1 MLREAQRETSAHSSN
16 RVSPIYSLRSSPHSS
31 TPKSPPNSPN
41 TELAALEDKLSLHG
55 VFINRDPEMEVMETL
70 SDISGSSLHTDVW
83 RMPRNKYKKR
93 TDWSKKEVIVTLV
106 LTHMLAVGLG
116 ISLGIWVLRRKG

>member
-16 RVSPIYSLRSSPHSS
+16 RVSPIYSLRSSTHSS

-55 VFINRDPEMEVMETL
+55 VFINRDPELMMTL
-70 SDISGSSLHTDVW
+70 SDYSGSCANTEVW
-83 RMPRNKYKKR
+83 RMPRIKNKKR
-93 TDWSKKEVIVTLV
+93 KDWSKKKVIVTLV
-106 LTHMLAVGLG
+106 LTRDAFIGRKLKL
-116 ISLGIWVLRRKG
+116 IRFVLVLIMKY

>member
-1 MLREAQRETSAHSSN
+1 M
-16 RVSPIYSLRSSPHSS
+16 
-31 TPKSPPNSPN
+31 
-41 TELAALEDKLSLHG
+41 AALEDKLSLHG

-93 TDWSKKEVIVTLV
+93 TDWSKKEVILTLV